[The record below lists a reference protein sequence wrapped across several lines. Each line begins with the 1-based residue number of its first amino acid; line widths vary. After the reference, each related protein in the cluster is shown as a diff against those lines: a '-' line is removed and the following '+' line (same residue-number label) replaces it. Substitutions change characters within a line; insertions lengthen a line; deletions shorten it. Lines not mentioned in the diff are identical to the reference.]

1 MRTRIFWMMGIALL
15 AAQPVLAQLEGQER
29 KIFREL
35 TRLEGSWFM
44 PTDRGDRIEEWTLES
59 DSTLTGR
66 RFRIRD
72 TDNDTI
78 FLESVA
84 IERRD
89 TSIYFVSVAR
99 NQNNNE
105 PVRYRLTRADY
116 DGYLFETD
124 QIENPAKMN
133 YVLLGNREIQI
144 TTEGRKGA
152 RVVTE
157 EYVYEREFAK
167 ANMSFLARAGINA
180 HTLVGQGTFLTTG
193 DPQFGWKPGWEVGTA
208 AFFKGHGGYFGVNF
222 DFSVMGKHAA
232 VASAFD
238 YVQDTVFIPYRRDAT
253 YRSVWMQLAVLPEF
267 FPVREGPL
275 SFLLGPYIA
284 RRVALSAKGV
294 VEPAEGTDLFRV
306 NDDLNKADI
315 GILGGVQYRFSRA
328 GKDRGS
334 LLGIRANIGLKDL
347 DNLYDRGCTNSAACN
362 GQVFFRGFSLY
373 YAMNLLKL

>member
-1 MRTRIFWMMGIALL
+1 MRIRVLWITVIALM
-15 AAQPVLAQLEGQER
+15 AAQPALAQLEGQEQ

-44 PTDRGDRIEEWTLES
+44 PTDRGDRLEEWTLEN
-59 DSTLTGR
+59 DSTLSGR

-72 TDNDTI
+72 TDSDTI
-78 FLESVA
+78 FLESVG
-84 IERRD
+84 IELRD
-89 TSIYFVSVAR
+89 TSIFFVSVAR
-99 NQNNNE
+99 NQNNND
-105 PVRYRLTRADY
+105 PVRYQLMRADY
-116 DGYLFETD
+116 EGYRFETS
-124 QIENPAKMN
+124 QIENPSKIN

-180 HTLVGQGTFLTTG
+180 HTLVGQGSFLTIG
-193 DPQFGWKPGWEVGTA
+193 EPQFGWKPGWEVGTA
-208 AFFKGHGGYFGVNF
+208 AFFKGNGGYFGVNI
-222 DFSVMGKHAA
+222 DFSVMGKSAS

-238 YVQDTVFIPYRRDAT
+238 YVRDTVFIPYRRDAT

-294 VEPAEGTDLFRV
+294 VEPSEESDLFRV
-306 NDDLNKADI
+306 NEDLNKADM
-315 GILGGVQYRFSRA
+315 GLVGGVQYRFL
-328 GKDRGS
+328 KRGS
-334 LLGIRANIGLKDL
+334 LLGLRANIGLRDL

-362 GQVFFRGFSLY
+362 GQMFFRGFSLY
-373 YAMNLLKL
+373 FAANLLKL